1 MLTQPVTPLKRSH
14 SIAIACPTSANGSDL
29 LPSAFA
35 LNTPPDSERIKRGR
49 VDGGPNVTLNHC
61 SSSNNSGNNNGGMMP
76 QHPGMRRANSCVDSF
91 SSFPVNSAFPSG
103 QFSFQDAEPQQH
115 QQLQQ
120 QQHTNTH
127 NNKPMYAEFKLDVV
141 PAAPVKSEPATPL
154 KSDPFTD
161 TSFRSMLPTVP
172 GSPSVKVE
180 EDLSGSN
187 SHSNSHSNS
196 QTNSA
201 SSSPD
206 SKTDDANQSPTSM
219 PALTNWEAYTKYLK
233 RQKKERGDV
242 NPSIWSTDV
251 EQAFMEALKVI
262 PCVGRRKIVINGRT
276 CGRNELISE
285 YIFKKT
291 GKQRTRKQVS
301 SHIQVLKNLLK
312 DDKHFMSLLLGDEGS
327 NPNGDIVVSE
337 KVIRT
342 SAKPLAQPVSQ
353 QQQQPNTI
361 SPPPACPSTPRSHR
375 QLGYAIQRPPSSPA
389 VLGGSSGGSH
399 GMHSG
404 GPGRPLFMSPPTP
417 SFSPHHFCLWHEDE
431 APHVYCQSMRQPMST
446 PLRPKGLATVQQQF
460 PDSMYFAQTG
470 VPVIHAKAAL
480 YLPEHSSSTGNT
492 PELKTQSQFVVSP
505 PHFETPPSSRFW
517 MCETRVWT
525 LGHEILQ
532 LRNLVPAA
540 PQHDNS
546 GTPKER
552 LLLPMAGD
560 FWSAFV
566 AGISDSSTTSSQ
578 EVATAAIG
586 GITMQQ
592 VIYCLPGDAAQFDVS
607 CTDEIQSRPHGVLLW
622 EFAKAEDAF
631 SAQVVF
637 RRVGGMDSPVSDVS
651 PGSSLPQGVQS
662 VGSTSAQGGVQG
674 PPNSA
679 SSIPVAAPIPTPAT
693 PGQGVG
699 SSSDYYYPMTRSM
712 SAVGMSYDVLDAPFE
727 AAPPMTRTLTD
738 SSWNNHP
745 GTPGGRMMPTKS
757 ETPTPR
763 VDLGHM
769 SHMDMDND
777 LFYPLKSAP
786 ATYNGKFPP
795 GCDFW
800 QS

>member
-14 SIAIACPTSANGSDL
+14 SIAIASSGSDL

-49 VDGGPNVTLNHC
+49 VDGPT
-61 SSSNNSGNNNGGMMP
+61 SMP
-76 QHPGMRRANSCVDSF
+76 HPGMRRANSCVDSF
-91 SSFPVNSAFPSG
+91 SSFPVNSAFPQS
-103 QFSFQDAEPQQH
+103 QFSFEAEPQP
-115 QQLQQ
+115 
-120 QQHTNTH
+120 TP
-127 NNKPMYAEFKLDVV
+127 NKPMYAEFKLDVV
-141 PAAPVKSEPATPL
+141 PPVKSEPATPL

-180 EDLSGSN
+180 EEVSN
-187 SHSNSHSNS
+187 PQSD
-196 QTNSA
+196 SA

-206 SKTDDANQSPTSM
+206 SKPEDKSPASM

-312 DDKHFMSLLLGDEGS
+312 DDKHFMSLLLGDESS
-327 NPNGDIVVSE
+327 NPQGDVVVSE

-342 SAKPLAQPVSQ
+342 AKPIAQPVPQAQSA
-353 QQQQPNTI
+353 P
-361 SPPPACPSTPRSHR
+361 SPPPPVAPSTPRSHR

-389 VLGGSSGGSH
+389 VLGGSSGGNQ
-399 GMHSG
+399 MHSG
-404 GPGRPLFMSPPTP
+404 PNRPLFMSPPTP

-460 PDSMYFAQTG
+460 PDSLYFAQSG

-480 YLPEHSSSTGNT
+480 YLPEHAPATGNT

-540 PQHDNS
+540 PQHDS
-546 GTPKER
+546 TGTPKER

-566 AGISDSSTTSSQ
+566 AGISDSSSASSQ

-637 RRVGGMDSPVSDVS
+637 RRVGGVESPMSDVS
-651 PGSSLPQGVQS
+651 PGSSLPQS
-662 VGSTSAQGGVQG
+662 VVPSNA
-674 PPNSA
+674 PAP
-679 SSIPVAAPIPTPAT
+679 IPVAAPVPTPAT

-699 SSSDYYYPMTRSM
+699 SSDYYYPMTRSM

-745 GTPGGRMMPTKS
+745 GTPGRLIPTKS

-769 SHMDMDND
+769 GHMDIDND

>member
-49 VDGGPNVTLNHC
+49 VDGPGPIGAPN
-61 SSSNNSGNNNGGMMP
+61 SSGATP
-76 QHPGMRRANSCVDSF
+76 QHPGLRRANSCVESF
-91 SSFPVNSAFPSG
+91 SSFPVSSSFPHS
-103 QFSFQDAEPQQH
+103 FSFEEQSQQDEQQETS
-115 QQLQQ
+115 
-120 QQHTNTH
+120 HTAAS
-127 NNKPMYAEFKLDVV
+127 KGMYAEFKLDVV
-141 PAAPVKSEPATPL
+141 PPAPVKSEPATPL

-180 EDLSGSN
+180 DELV
-187 SHSNSHSNS
+187 HTS
-196 QTNSA
+196 QTNST

-206 SKTDDANQSPTSM
+206 SKTDEANTSPSSL

-285 YIFKKT
+285 YIYKKT

-312 DDKHFMSLLLGDEGS
+312 DDKHFMSLLLGDESS
-327 NPNGDIVVSE
+327 NNGGDVVVSE
-337 KVIRT
+337 KIIR
-342 SAKPLAQPVSQ
+342 AKPLAQQQPQSQ
-353 QQQQPNTI
+353 QTQPQTRSI
-361 SPPPACPSTPRSHR
+361 SPPPPVAPSTPRSHR

-389 VLGGSSGGSH
+389 VLGGSSSGSH
-399 GMHSG
+399 MHG
-404 GPGRPLFMSPPTP
+404 AGRPLFMSPPTP
-417 SFSPHHFCLWHEDE
+417 TFAPHHFCLWHEDE
-431 APHVYCQSMRQPMST
+431 APHVYCQSMRQPMSS
-446 PLRPKGLATVQQQF
+446 PLRPKGLVTVQQQF

-470 VPVIHAKAAL
+470 VPVIHARAAL
-480 YLPEHSSSTGNT
+480 YLPEHASGAGT

-540 PQHDNS
+540 PQHDSS

-566 AGISDSSTTSSQ
+566 AGISDSSSASNQ

-637 RRVGGMDSPVSDVS
+637 RRVAGMESPVSDVS
-651 PGSSLPQGVQS
+651 PGSSLPQSVQQQP
-662 VGSTSAQGGVQG
+662 AA
-674 PPNSA
+674 NA
-679 SSIPVAAPIPTPAT
+679 SIPVAAPIPTPAT

-699 SSSDYYYPMTRSM
+699 SSDYYYPMTRSM

-745 GTPGGRMMPTKS
+745 GTPGGRLLPTKS

-763 VDLGHM
+763 VELGHM
-769 SHMDMDND
+769 SHMDLDND